1 MSTTRPSKPSKASKA
16 SSTRSRSRSTAASR
30 RRPPEVLSEAEV
42 VALIRACSAR
52 APTGVR
58 NRALIAV
65 LWRCG
70 LRISEALALEL
81 RDVDLEHGTVRV
93 RHGKGDRSRTV
104 GVDEQTTAL
113 LARWIDRRRSL
124 KGTAGRGPGARAP
137 IFCTLQGGRIDTSY
151 IRRLLPRLA
160 RRAGVEKRVH
170 AHGLRHTH
178 AAELA
183 REGTP
188 INIIR
193 DDLGHTSLAIT
204 DRYLR
209 DVAPQ
214 AVIDTLRARRW
225 EGA

>member
-1 MSTTRPSKPSKASKA
+1 MIATKPPST
-16 SSTRSRSRSTAASR
+16 SR
-30 RRPPEVLSEAEV
+30 RRPPEVLAEAEAI
-42 VALIRACSAR
+42 ALLKACSSR

-81 RDVDLEHGTVRV
+81 RDVDLQAGTVRV

-104 GVDEQTTAL
+104 GLDEQTTAL
-113 LARWIDRRRSL
+113 LARWLDRRKKLS
-124 KGTAGRGPGARAP
+124 PGARAP
-137 IFCTLQGGRIDTSY
+137 IFCTLQGGRIDSSY
-151 IRRLLPRLA
+151 VRRLLPRLA
-160 RRAGVEKRVH
+160 QKAGIERRVH

-193 DDLGHTSLAIT
+193 DDLGHTSLAVT

-214 AVIDTLRARRW
+214 AVIDTIRARRW
-225 EGA
+225 PGA

>member
-1 MSTTRPSKPSKASKA
+1 MTATKPT
-16 SSTRSRSRSTAASR
+16 STRTSASTSR
-30 RRPPEVLSEAEV
+30 RRPPEVLSEAEAI
-42 VALIRACSAR
+42 ALLKACSSR

-70 LRISEALALEL
+70 LRISEALSLEL
-81 RDVDLEHGTVRV
+81 RDVDLQAGTVRV

-104 GVDEQTTAL
+104 GLDEQTTAL
-113 LARWIDRRRSL
+113 LARWLDRRKKLS
-124 KGTAGRGPGARAP
+124 PGARAP
-137 IFCTLQGGRIDTSY
+137 IFCTLQGGRIDSSY
-151 IRRLLPRLA
+151 VRRLLPRLA
-160 RRAGVEKRVH
+160 AKAGIDRRVH

-193 DDLGHTSLAIT
+193 DDLGHTSLAVT

-214 AVIDTLRARRW
+214 AVIDTIRARRW
-225 EGA
+225 PSA